1 MSTNHV
7 LIIKSILTSSAAWR
21 ARVAQEFPG
30 DARNAVAKGLLEN
43 LAADTMP
50 EEIIGRIDHYS
61 DSEVAREAT
70 TAAKLVGFRS
80 FPNTLSSFANDVID
94 RIEISRAEWAQAFRR
109 DGGAK

>member
-1 MSTNHV
+1 MSTTNH
-7 LIIKSILTSSAAWR
+7 LIIKSISTSSAAWR

-30 DARNAVAKGLLEN
+30 DARNAVARGLLEN
-43 LAADTMP
+43 LAADTVP
-50 EEIIGRIDHYS
+50 DEIIACLDCYG

-70 TAAKLVGFRS
+70 TAAKPVGFRS

-94 RIEISRAEWAQAFRR
+94 PIEISRAEWQSAFR